1 MLPKKQHLFLFT
13 LRQKNFS
20 NIFKKSYV
28 KLPCYLFLLLGK
40 LHYLNYFPIR
50 APCPM
55 VEDGTEVE
63 KRQKQVTFD
72 INQELRTQLDK
83 LGEIVGL

>member
-1 MLPKKQHLFLFT
+1 
-13 LRQKNFS
+13 
-20 NIFKKSYV
+20 
-28 KLPCYLFLLLGK
+28 
-40 LHYLNYFPIR
+40 
-50 APCPM
+50 M

-83 LGEIVGL
+83 LGQLLDM

>member
-1 MLPKKQHLFLFT
+1 
-13 LRQKNFS
+13 
-20 NIFKKSYV
+20 
-28 KLPCYLFLLLGK
+28 
-40 LHYLNYFPIR
+40 
-50 APCPM
+50 M

-83 LGEIVGL
+83 LGQLGDMQNYFAKFLYCDDQLQNLFIFISTVHMKQSKLHLWYKKN